1 MWVHITRLFHLR
13 VGPVG
18 LQCGLVSLDSFICV
32 LGLGQKTR
40 FATLHSDDHRKNVLP
55 WLLWLECR
63 RLHGVYMRKFIMYNY
78 VSQQKHMTVSP
89 N

>member
-1 MWVHITRLFHLR
+1 MWVHITRLFHLY

-18 LQCGLVSLDSFICV
+18 LQCGLVSPDSFICV

-55 WLLWLECR
+55 WLPWLECR
-63 RLHGVYMRKFIMYNY
+63 RLHGVYMRKFTMYKY
-78 VSQQKHMTVSP
+78 VPQQKHMTVSP